1 MNKATVNFIALT
13 ALFFVCVNFVA
24 CSKSDPSPAPP
35 AGPVDPCAG
44 KIIVVNTTP
53 TASTACASAGSI
65 VASATGS
72 TNFTYKLNSVGVYQA
87 SGTFSNLSAGDYTI
101 FAKDGTGCEKSAV
114 VTVASSGT
122 IGAKFTAVKS
132 LIASKCQSCHNNAVA
147 NGGMN
152 YQVEC
157 NISGIKQLYG
167 LDNASMRMSFDY
179 GITDNTTIGF
189 GRSTFRKELDLFVKT
204 RIFQQSTGQKAIPF
218 SLVIAAGGLVWTEE
232 SFATVK
238 PVFSDRTSYYVQLIA
253 GRKFSQAFSFQ
264 LSPILVHS
272 GILANTGDDETIFAM
287 GGGVRLKVSKRMAI
301 TLDYHHP
308 FGTLNDVTTDPLSLG
323 VDIETGGHV
332 FQLQFSNA
340 TDMNERAY
348 ITQTTGD
355 FFKGDIRF
363 GFNLSRIF
371 KVGKR

>member
-1 MNKATVNFIALT
+1 MT
-13 ALFFVCVNFVA
+13 
-24 CSKSDPSPAPP
+24 
-35 AGPVDPCAG
+35 
-44 KIIVVNTTP
+44 KIIGSLLLLTFLSSVQMNAQSMLQDVEDSIPVNEKVSG
-53 TASTACASAGSI
+53 AFKSTRVINAH
-65 VASATGS
+65 
-72 TNFTYKLNSVGVYQA
+72 SVEMLHKR
-87 SGTFSNLSAGDYTI
+87 NLDFRIMHRFGFIS
-101 FAKDGTGCEKSAV
+101 
-114 VTVASSGT
+114 
-122 IGAKFTAVKS
+122 
-132 LIASKCQSCHNNAVA
+132 
-147 NGGMN
+147 
-152 YQVEC
+152 
-157 NISGIKQLYG
+157 SGIKQLYG